1 MKRIIK
7 GVKKLIFFY
16 KSVSDDYIPIY
27 VDTKLTTFKRREMI

>member
-7 GVKKLIFFY
+7 GFKKLIFFY

-27 VDTKLTTFKRREMI
+27 VDTKLTSFKRREVL